1 MPAEPLARDA
11 PEPVPSAA
19 VGAIDVASLDLTA
32 LDPAARRAGPR
43 VRLAVGAAVV
53 LFVASVAVAAVIS
66 FSSGGGGVQQ
76 VIGGPSAVDGGGSDA
91 PGSAA
96 AASRSGGADA
106 DELPGGTVDAPLP
119 LLVHVLGAVA
129 RPGLVELDAGA
140 RVVDAVAAAGGFTA
154 DADPAGVNLARPV
167 VDGEQLVV
175 LAIGEVPAAEAAGA
189 GAGAAGGGGAA
200 SDGLVHL
207 NTAGVAELDTLP
219 RIGPALAQRI
229 LDYREANG
237 PFTSVDQLMDVTG
250 IGDAVFSGL
259 SDLVAL

>member
-1 MPAEPLARDA
+1 MPARTAVDPAAAEPHASA
-11 PEPVPSAA
+11 EPP
-19 VGAIDVASLDLTA
+19 ASGDPFEA
-32 LDPAARRAGPR
+32 LDPSARRSTPR
-43 VRLAVGAAVV
+43 VRIAVGAAVV
-53 LFVASVAVAAVIS
+53 LFVGAVAVAAVMS
-66 FSSGGGGVQQ
+66 FFAGGGGEQASIGVPPASQGPAGDAEGGVVDVQ
-76 VIGGPSAVDGGGSDA
+76 A
-91 PGSAA
+91 
-96 AASRSGGADA
+96 
-106 DELPGGTVDAPLP
+106 TP

-129 RPGLVELDAGA
+129 EPGLVELDPGA

-175 LAIGEVPAAEAAGA
+175 FAIGELPAAPAAG
-189 GAGAAGGGGAA
+189 GAGAASGGGAA

-207 NTAGVAELDTLP
+207 NTADVAALDTLP

-237 PFTSVDQLMDVTG
+237 PFTSVDQLLDVTG

-259 SDLVAL
+259 AELVAL

>member
-1 MPAEPLARDA
+1 MPAEPLDARDA
-11 PEPVPSAA
+11 
-19 VGAIDVASLDLTA
+19 LDA

-43 VRLAVGAAVV
+43 VRIAVGAAVV
-53 LFVASVAVAAVIS
+53 LFVAAVAAAAVIS
-66 FSSGGGGVQQ
+66 FASGGGGSQE
-76 VIGGPSAVDGGGSDA
+76 VIGGSSVSGAGAGGGTTDAVDPSSGDD
-91 PGSAA
+91 SA
-96 AASRSGGADA
+96 GGAVG
-106 DELPGGTVDAPLP
+106 EPLP
-119 LLVHVLGAVA
+119 LLVHVLGAVT
-129 RPGLVELDAGA
+129 RPGLVELDDGA

-175 LAIGEVPAAEAAGA
+175 FAIGEAPVAGP
-189 GAGAAGGGGAA
+189 GPGGAAGGGGA

-237 PFTSVDQLMDVTG
+237 PFTSVDQLLDVTG
-250 IGDAVFSGL
+250 IGDAVFAGL
-259 SDLVAL
+259 AELVAL